1 MDKGGWMMIAGVPW
15 WVFAMI
21 VLIFLSGYMAFKAM
35 RAERKIDL
43 QHIEQEGKIYMDRI
57 AAERQYREK
66 QRQ

>member
-1 MDKGGWMMIAGVPW
+1 
-15 WVFAMI
+15 
-21 VLIFLSGYMAFKAM
+21 MAFKAM